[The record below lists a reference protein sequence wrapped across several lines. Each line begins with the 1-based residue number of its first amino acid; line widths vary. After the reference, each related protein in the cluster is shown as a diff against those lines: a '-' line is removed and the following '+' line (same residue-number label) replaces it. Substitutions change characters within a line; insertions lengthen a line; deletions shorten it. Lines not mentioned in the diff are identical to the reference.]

1 MVKILNFYQ
10 SNGRVKLTNEI
21 RSLLS
26 GVLIFEARHVF
37 IEGCNLREKTIA
49 SAFNIIS
56 KGELLL
62 TRRDGKFMKIFNNLF
77 IV

>member
-1 MVKILNFYQ
+1 MANILNFYQ
-10 SNGRVKLTNEI
+10 SNGRVKITNEI

-37 IEGCNLREKTIA
+37 VEGCILREKTIA
-49 SAFNIIS
+49 SAFSIIT
-56 KGELLL
+56 KEKLLI
-62 TRRDGKFMKIFNNLF
+62 TRKDGKFMKIFNNLC